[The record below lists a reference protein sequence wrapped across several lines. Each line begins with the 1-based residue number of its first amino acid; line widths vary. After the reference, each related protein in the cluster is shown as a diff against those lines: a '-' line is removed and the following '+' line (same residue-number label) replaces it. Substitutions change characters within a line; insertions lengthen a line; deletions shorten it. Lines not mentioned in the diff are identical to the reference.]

1 MTLRKKII
9 LSNILMVLIPVLITA
24 AAVFLCMKTSMG
36 SYWHTLETMYK
47 DENNLQ
53 SAQSLIYT
61 YKKELWETDWEAA
74 VFDRN
79 ENMNNLEK
87 QLADMGYYIQVRM
100 NGEEVYSN
108 ISPEDMDAAVAVAG
122 SALSTAK
129 MLTASKGDVSVIK
142 YTFYR
147 DNDACSII
155 AVNNAHSADQ
165 ARSYFQTYI
174 LKYVIF
180 FALLFFGMVLFVN
193 VVLSYWISA
202 SVLEPLKKL
211 SAGAKEIRDGNLD
224 AVIQYDRP
232 DEFGRVC
239 GDFNEMCRYLK
250 QSVEQRLEYE
260 NRRKELISGISHDLR
275 TPLTSIS
282 GYLDGLMEGIASTPE
297 MQNRYLNAIKIRTRD
312 LQRLVGSLSEYNKL
326 ESGGFRYNFVRGS
339 LKNFVEQ
346 YLEALRGEMVKNRVK
361 VTFWCRE
368 DCPVLMDENE
378 LKRVLDNLMTNTVRY
393 RVKDTSSVEIRLR
406 KLEQEEMAEL
416 VFSDDG
422 PGVPEDSLE
431 RIFESFY
438 RVDASRTRSNEGS
451 GMGLA
456 VVMEII
462 RGHGGTIRA
471 MNRKGLMFV
480 MKLPLAKEKQDG
492 ENTDC

>member
-1 MTLRKKII
+1 
-9 LSNILMVLIPVLITA
+9 
-24 AAVFLCMKTSMG
+24 
-36 SYWHTLETMYK
+36 
-47 DENNLQ
+47 
-53 SAQSLIYT
+53 
-61 YKKELWETDWEAA
+61 
-74 VFDRN
+74 
-79 ENMNNLEK
+79 
-87 QLADMGYYIQVRM
+87 
-100 NGEEVYSN
+100 
-108 ISPEDMDAAVAVAG
+108 
-122 SALSTAK
+122 
-129 MLTASKGDVSVIK
+129 
-142 YTFYR
+142 
-147 DNDACSII
+147 
-155 AVNNAHSADQ
+155 
-165 ARSYFQTYI
+165 
-174 LKYVIF
+174 
-180 FALLFFGMVLFVN
+180 
-193 VVLSYWISA
+193 
-202 SVLEPLKKL
+202 
-211 SAGAKEIRDGNLD
+211 
-224 AVIQYDRP
+224 
-232 DEFGRVC
+232 
-239 GDFNEMCRYLK
+239 
-250 QSVEQRLEYE
+250 
-260 NRRKELISGISHDLR
+260 
-275 TPLTSIS
+275 
-282 GYLDGLMEGIASTPE
+282 MEGIASTPE
-297 MQNRYLNAIKIRTRD
+297 MQNRYLNAIKIRTQD

>member
-24 AAVFLCMKTSMG
+24 AAVLLCMKTSMG

-61 YKKELWETDWEAA
+61 YKKELWETDWEAP

-79 ENMNNLEK
+79 EKMNELEK
-87 QLADMGYYIQVRM
+87 QLAEMGYYIQVRM
-100 NGEEVYSN
+100 NGEEVYTN
-108 ISPEDMDAAVAVAG
+108 ISGKDMDAAMSVAG

-129 MLTASKGDVSVIK
+129 MLTASKKDVSVIK

-147 DNDACSII
+147 DADACSII

-165 ARSYFQTYI
+165 ARTYFQSYI
-174 LKYVIF
+174 LKYVIL

-202 SVLEPLKKL
+202 SVLEPLEKL

-224 AVIQYDRP
+224 VVIPYEKP

-239 GDFNEMCRYLK
+239 WDFNEMCQYLK

-282 GYLDGLMEGIASTPE
+282 GYLDGLMEGIASTPD
-297 MQNRYLNAIKIRTRD
+297 MQRRYLNAMKIRTQD

-326 ESGGFRYNFVRGS
+326 ESGGFHYDFAEGS
-339 LKNFVEQ
+339 LKEFVEA
-346 YLEALRGEMVKNRVK
+346 YLDASRGELAKNQVQA
-361 VTFWCRE
+361 VFSCRE
-368 DCPVLMDENE
+368 D
-378 LKRVLDNLMTNTVRY
+378 
-393 RVKDTSSVEIRLR
+393 
-406 KLEQEEMAEL
+406 
-416 VFSDDG
+416 
-422 PGVPEDSLE
+422 
-431 RIFESFY
+431 
-438 RVDASRTRSNEGS
+438 
-451 GMGLA
+451 
-456 VVMEII
+456 
-462 RGHGGTIRA
+462 
-471 MNRKGLMFV
+471 
-480 MKLPLAKEKQDG
+480 
-492 ENTDC
+492 